1 MRSQTINTNDGI
13 KCEFIFL
20 LYKISENGKI
30 VPIIIISI
38 LSEVGMLREAGS
50 FVDTILVL
58 MRITIIWFAEIC
70 LEFSSLIIMQ

>member
-1 MRSQTINTNDGI
+1 MRSQSINTNDGV
-13 KCEFIFL
+13 KFEFIFL

-58 MRITIIWFAEIC
+58 MGITIILFAEIC

>member
-1 MRSQTINTNDGI
+1 MRSQSINTSDAI
-13 KCEFIFL
+13 KFEFIFL

-38 LSEVGMLREAGS
+38 LSEVRMLQEAGS

>member
-1 MRSQTINTNDGI
+1 MRSQSINTNDGV
-13 KCEFIFL
+13 KFEFIFL

-58 MRITIIWFAEIC
+58 MGITIIWFAEIC

>member
-1 MRSQTINTNDGI
+1 MRSQSINTNDGV
-13 KCEFIFL
+13 KFEFIFL
-20 LYKISENGKI
+20 VYKISENGKI

-58 MRITIIWFAEIC
+58 MGITIILFAEIC